1 MGEVIFLVFFPHFLI
16 ETHLNWQPMCLY
28 PSTDIPLPE
37 GGWTSLQLVLVTVV
51 PCLLLLFAI
60 LIIVFMARGH
70 PWPCRAR
77 IQDPEEALDEQ
88 TLMSPDKCLKDL
100 IYDMTTSGSGSGN
113 STEQIPRP
121 EV

>member
-1 MGEVIFLVFFPHFLI
+1 M
-16 ETHLNWQPMCLY
+16 
-28 PSTDIPLPE
+28 
-37 GGWTSLQLVLVTVV
+37 LVTVG

-60 LIIVFMARGH
+60 LVIVLVARRHLGPCSDLH
-70 PWPCRAR
+70 FWPCRAQ
-77 IQDPEEALDEQ
+77 IQDPEEALDEE

-113 STEQIPRP
+113 SIEQIRWP